1 MIHPSTNGTTPPLSQ
16 DKTRQSHDGVSDP
29 LTSHIFV
36 KPSDLGVIERFQL
49 TEEQQAALGEELPPM
64 EEPLE
69 GLRRFMYRETGN
81 EDKEVVRLAERSFD
95 CEPLHSR
102 KIAICN
108 AILVALTARL
118 NTEPEVLRKW
128 IESRLSARLME
139 RTPTDEVPVFFTK
152 KHIPALVKIG
162 VLLAVFCFALIAEF
176 ANVLFLVTNSGL
188 PFEGNLFG
196 AVSFGA
202 IYVIAPLVLAEFVS
216 HDLSVRAKCRWAFNI
231 KLIATPLVIIGTLIF
246 VWKMGAMN
254 ENYNSFAASS
264 LQPWQPPL
272 WLALLVSMLLLAFTV
287 MMIPQ
292 LLESP
297 MSQLWPHTMQDGMV
311 YQKASRQVI
320 AINDALAEAEA
331 LRVRVEHILKW
342 IDSEREEF
350 VLRCLASYGLLREEA
365 NARVAAARIEVPN

>member
-1 MIHPSTNGTTPPLSQ
+1 MSHLSSNGTTLPLSHS
-16 DKTRQSHDGVSDP
+16 KPRQSHDGVSDP

-36 KPSDLGVIERFQL
+36 KPSDSGVIERLQL
-49 TEEQQAALGEELPPM
+49 IEEQQAALGEELPPM

-81 EDKEVVRLAERSFD
+81 EDKEVARLAERSFD

-128 IESRLSARLME
+128 EESRLSARLME

-152 KHIPALVKIG
+152 QHIPALVKIG
-162 VLLAVFCFALIAEF
+162 VLLAVFCFALIAEL
-176 ANVLFLVTNSGL
+176 ANVVYLVTNAGL
-188 PFEGNLFG
+188 GFEGSVFG
-196 AVSFGA
+196 AVCFGA
-202 IYVIAPLVLAEFVS
+202 IYVIGPFVLAEFIS
-216 HDLSVRAKCRWAFNI
+216 HDLSVQGKCRWVLNI
-231 KLIATPLVIIGTLIF
+231 KLVATPLVIIGTLIF

-287 MMIPQ
+287 MVIPQ

-297 MSQLWPHTMQDGMV
+297 TSRLWPQTMQDGMV

-331 LRVRVEHILKW
+331 LRVRIEHILKS
-342 IDSEREEF
+342 IDIEREEF

-365 NARVAAARIEVPN
+365 NVRVATARIEVPN